1 MADVVASIVGRCCG
15 GGVGI
20 REIHSIAHGP
30 VLEWRFKLNKQ
41 EYRHVDGSKR
51 KIRKKETE
59 GGQEPALDPCVGLQG
74 GTRRGQAV
82 LQPVREK
89 DLRLDSVA
97 RSRADGLRRSLRSD
111 TGELRG
117 AFRPRPER
125 PVAIAACASI
135 IHGAETRVVPEN
147 PIRADSRD
155 EGESGHPLE
164 RCFRSSICLGRLSSI
179 CSSRGAGLKS
189 RTFFFDISSILP

>member
-1 MADVVASIVGRCCG
+1 V
-15 GGVGI
+15 
-20 REIHSIAHGP
+20 
-30 VLEWRFKLNKQ
+30 
-41 EYRHVDGSKR
+41 YR
-51 KIRKKETE
+51 
-59 GGQEPALDPCVGLQG
+59 L
-74 GTRRGQAV
+74 TRRHKARASR
-82 LQPVREK
+82 PSTRSRE
-89 DLRLDSVA
+89 RPEVA